1 MPGFPMRTLRRISS
15 WIHLY
20 GGLTLGGLL
29 IVICVSGSVLVFHD
43 TLDQWLR
50 PDLLQVE
57 PGEERVSMDRVIDA
71 VTEAH
76 PEASPWIAELPTEA
90 TDPVVVQL
98 GPEAPKVYV
107 DPYRGTV
114 LGTRAHDA
122 GVMNVISHLHI
133 ELLAGN
139 TGLILVGITGLL
151 LVVLTITGLVL
162 WWPRRLRA
170 LGRALRIV
178 WRHGALRFNYDLHR
192 AGGFYTTVFLLLT
205 ALTGSAFVF
214 YPTTQQII
222 GTLTASEPWPSA
234 PPTVAEEHTPE
245 DPSAISYER
254 VMATA
259 EDALP
264 EAEATF
270 LTFSTQAGAP
280 VTVRMRTPPEWHPN
294 GRSFVHIRPDDATL
308 LRIDDAREAPGG
320 AQLLQTFYPL
330 HIGAVGGILVKWIYA
345 ILGLAPAVLSITGT
359 IIWYQR
365 WRRTEISPSNS
376 TESVGTRPVRLPA
389 RGDGEPVLPAPS
401 AGREP

>member
-1 MPGFPMRTLRRISS
+1 MRTLRRISS

-50 PDLLQVE
+50 PELLQVE
-57 PGEERVSMDRVIDA
+57 PGEERVSLDRVIDA
-71 VTEAH
+71 VREVH
-76 PEASPWIAELPTEA
+76 PEALPWIAELPTEA

-114 LGTRAHDA
+114 LGTRGPTD
-122 GVMNVISHLHI
+122 
-133 ELLAGN
+133 
-139 TGLILVGITGLL
+139 GLIHTLSALHVDLLGGTTGHLIVGVSGLL
-151 LVVLTITGLVL
+151 LVMLTVTGLVL

-170 LGRALRIV
+170 LGRALRVV
-178 WRHGALRFNYDLHR
+178 WRHGSLRFNYDLHR

-222 GTLTASEPWPSA
+222 GTLTASEPWPSP
-234 PPTVAEEHTPE
+234 PPTVAEEHAPE
-245 DPSAISYER
+245 DLSDVSYER

-270 LTFSTQAGAP
+270 LTFPDQAGAP

-308 LRIDDAREAPGG
+308 LRTDDAREAPGG

-330 HIGAVGGILVKWIYA
+330 HIGAVGGVLVKWIYA

-359 IIWYQR
+359 IIWYRR
-365 WRRTEISPSNS
+365 WRRTETSPLDASE
-376 TESVGTRPVRLPA
+376 TVDTRPVQLPT
-389 RGDGEPVLPAPS
+389 RGDGEPVLPMPS
-401 AGREP
+401 ADRER